1 MKRARRKQNKN
12 RDSKQRRSGDKED
25 AGCAPSS
32 EDAEDT
38 DGNPVASRAL
48 RSPNDE
54 MRGQNATESENGLGG
69 GSRKQLTERK
79 VVRNDPHPSAE
90 TLRNRHKF
98 DEGLRRGLLQA
109 ATSNSALPEWLVR
122 RKSYGRAGEFYV
134 RLKAELV
141 TPERRD
147 HAKIKRMLAELDS
160 SQQQDASQHGGAD
173 DSRPIQDPGHVDEAD
188 AEDVDEAPVEQPVK
202 ATHQHLT
209 HVGEHMQPST
219 KTNPNTLSYHN
230 KLRKGL
236 LEAAENGTLPSGWLQ
251 DRGAAALGD
260 FWVRLKEELLSET
273 RDESRVKRMLDE
285 MRNSEQQGA
294 EAANDERVS
303 AGEEE
308 EASLEERN
316 HPDNDEA
323 GAKLE
328 DHQDA
333 DDDDSDDDVF
343 VRWPRRRQ
351 RRLARPHVEEE
362 S

>member
-32 EDAEDT
+32 SDAEDT
-38 DGNPVASRAL
+38 DGNDVASRAL
-48 RSPNDE
+48 RSPDAE
-54 MRGQNATESENGLGG
+54 MRVQNATGYENGLGA
-69 GSRKQLTERK
+69 GSQEQLTKRK
-79 VVRNDPHPSAE
+79 VIRNDPHPSAE

-109 ATSNSALPEWLVR
+109 ATDNSPLPEWLVR

-160 SQQQDASQHGGAD
+160 SQQQDASQHDGAD
-173 DSRPIQDPGHVDEAD
+173 DTRPRQNSGHVDEAD

-219 KTNPNTLSYHN
+219 KTNPNTLKYYN
-230 KLRKGL
+230 TLRNGL
-236 LEAAENGTLPSGWLQ
+236 LKAAENGTLPSGWLQ
-251 DRGAAALGD
+251 DRSAAALGG

-273 RDESRVKRMLDE
+273 RDESRVKGMLDE
-285 MRNSEQQGA
+285 LRSSEQQGA
-294 EAANDERVS
+294 EAANDERIS

-308 EASLEERN
+308 EATLEERD
-316 HPDNDEA
+316 HPDNHEA
-323 GAKLE
+323 EAKVEEHE
-328 DHQDA
+328 DG

-343 VRWPRRRQ
+343 VRRPRRRQ